1 MSFTRVLGPGIHTAS
16 NINSHNIN
24 STGIITAVSFVGNG
38 AGLTGIA
45 STDNIITGTAAT
57 FNTYPVDINAG
68 MDVVGVSSFN
78 YVQTPTKKLPIYS
91 PSMVS
96 DELVEEDLRYV
107 KKYHRISDFSL
118 FNQNGENITHD
129 NYKNKIYVAD
139 FFFTTCPDICPI
151 MTGNMLYLQENLK
164 NNNDIMLA
172 SFSVTPDV
180 DTVEVLK
187 SYSLEKGVDDSKWN
201 LMTGEKKQI
210 YDLARKSFLVAKKIH
225 NEQSHG
231 MIHTENFV
239 LVDKEKRI
247 RGYYDGTNIEEMDR
261 LLDDIKIL
269 LDSYESS

>member
-1 MSFTRVLGPGIHTAS
+1 MIKSFLKRY
-16 NINSHNIN
+16 
-24 STGIITAVSFVGNG
+24 
-38 AGLTGIA
+38 GLLIVFFIVF
-45 STDNIITGTAAT
+45 S
-57 FNTYPVDINAG
+57 
-68 MDVVGVSSFN
+68 VVAISSFN
-78 YVQTPTKKLPIYS
+78 YVQTQEKKLPIYS

-118 FNQNGENITHD
+118 LNQNGNNVTQED
-129 NYKNKIYVAD
+129 YKNKIYVAD

-164 NNNDIMLA
+164 DTNVMLA
-172 SFSVTPDV
+172 SFSVTPKI

-187 SYSLEKGVDDSKWN
+187 EYSTLKGVDDARWN
-201 LMTGEKKQI
+201 LMTGDKKQI
-210 YDLARKSFLVAKKIH
+210 YDLARKSYLVAKAIPDGK
-225 NEQSHG
+225 NHG

-239 LVDKEKRI
+239 LVDRDKRI

-269 LDSYESS
+269 LDSYEKS